1 MHSMRTGA
9 PCEPNYRKS
18 SAAWRGIIRQKAPG
32 RAGKATAT
40 GRPAGQLN
48 ATPVPSG
55 LGRPSCRYCTQFL
68 SLHCT
73 NLCKYGCY
81 PLGRHES
88 GAAPHPSSCS
98 ASDGTSHHSAR
109 RRDGRAAGGPRALVA
124 RWRGRLR
131 RVSIPYALLNATQR
145 KGRYGVSG
153 SMWTILLVCWPSVH
167 MLESTPGFV
176 PFCTSIW
183 RVLMEVGRR

>member
-18 SAAWRGIIRQKAPG
+18 SAAWRGIIRQKTPR

-88 GAAPHPSSCS
+88 GAAPHPSSWKMNARERLGQMALEHDAASAFPSKPQSRTS
-98 ASDGTSHHSAR
+98 ASAYNAAVNFLAR
-109 RRDGRAAGGPRALVA
+109 PKPY
-124 RWRGRLR
+124 RLTD
-131 RVSIPYALLNATQR
+131 AEQR
-145 KGRYGVSG
+145 N
-153 SMWTILLVCWPSVH
+153 
-167 MLESTPGFV
+167 
-176 PFCTSIW
+176 
-183 RVLMEVGRR
+183 